1 MCEDPCISYRKNN
14 MRKKVKS
21 YVKKGAQLLLDE
33 SAKKAAQQMEAKID
47 QRIDDLAS
55 YIEKKVDMLDRK
67 LDRVDAIVTSSHD
80 ELPYLTRELY
90 RLRSSSS
97 YREAFST
104 NPLIS
109 VRIATYNRAD
119 QLINR
124 AIASV
129 LKQNYQNFEIVI
141 VGDHCT
147 DDTEKRIQKLN
158 DRRIRFYNLPNRTVY
173 PDDITRKWMVIGAL
187 PMNMAAGMTKGQ
199 WIAPLDDDDEFS
211 ADHLEKLLK
220 HAQATHCELVYGA
233 TTMKEL
239 TSGKEKRIW
248 AFPPEKGEFTFV
260 GAMYMR
266 ELDSVFKYDSHSWTV
281 DEVGDWNLCRRMM
294 QSGVKI
300 SAIKDVIGTIHMI
313 PAGHKR
319 KDY

>member
-1 MCEDPCISYRKNN
+1 
-14 MRKKVKS
+14 MRERFKQYIKRTAKEAS
-21 YVKKGAQLLLDE
+21 DE
-33 SAKKAAQQMEAKID
+33 SNATSSEHLEAKID
-47 QRIDDLAS
+47 SRINDLAD
-55 YIEKKVDMLDRK
+55 YIEKKVDVLDRK

-90 RLRSSSS
+90 KLRSSSS
-97 YREAFST
+97 YGEAFST

-119 QLINR
+119 QLIKR

-129 LKQNYQNFEIVI
+129 LKQTYQNFEIVI

-147 DDTEKRIQKLN
+147 DDTEKRIQKLK
-158 DRRIRFYNLPNRTVY
+158 DRRIRFYNLPNHTVY
-173 PDDITRKWMVIGAL
+173 PDDVTRKWMVIGGP
-187 PMNMAAGMTKGQ
+187 PMNMAAGTAKGQ

-233 TTMKEL
+233 TVMKDL
-239 TSGKEKRIW
+239 TTGKEKRIW
-248 AFPPEKGEFTFV
+248 AFPPQKGEFTFV

-266 ELDSVFKYDSHSWTV
+266 ELDSLFKYDSHSWTV
-281 DEVGDWNLCRRMM
+281 DEVSDWNLCRRMM
-294 QSGVKI
+294 ESGVKI

-313 PAGHKR
+313 PAGHKK